1 MASSPALI
9 SEKNLSI
16 ISMMLDGIERDMEHS
31 RHLVQVKN
39 LKQENFEETINYLTR
54 DNLIVMVGW
63 RNASLTNSSLT
74 YMIWSINNFIY
85 QDLLKEAEERFE
97 INLQETSATITDLK
111 KYYEEKLQTGEGELE
126 RIVEQCNTAQVT

>member
-54 DNLIVMVGW
+54 DNLIVMVG
-63 RNASLTNSSLT
+63 
-74 YMIWSINNFIY
+74 
-85 QDLLKEAEERFE
+85 
-97 INLQETSATITDLK
+97 
-111 KYYEEKLQTGEGELE
+111 
-126 RIVEQCNTAQVT
+126 